1 MSPKQRDPT
10 TSQFARTPTPQS
22 ELKTSPATEQKP
34 GVITESSS
42 ASEGGSSNHNPM
54 KAAWLRIIEL
64 KQQLDL
70 ARMSASNPQQMG
82 IQLIHNKVAEFK
94 QELAFKSLTIIFKL
108 EESLNYD
115 VWQDEALIQTLAI
128 KAKDILQNFKM
139 TCSESTMNS
148 EDR

>member
-1 MSPKQRDPT
+1 MK
-10 TSQFARTPTPQS
+10 
-22 ELKTSPATEQKP
+22 
-34 GVITESSS
+34 
-42 ASEGGSSNHNPM
+42 ASKGSSSNHNPM
-54 KAAWLRIIEL
+54 EAAWLRIIEL